1 MDREQSRIA
10 SNRGEHTARR
20 HGGEAVQKQ
29 RSRHGGKGR
38 EGKKSGV
45 RTEGL
50 RLKVVHFGGLSRH
63 EGQTNPVTLTLV
75 GGRSRDR
82 TTGETRRTSADA
94 NAVSGGKAS
103 KGRRAPRGT
112 SFRDEEKRGEP
123 QDRQQGETDL
133 HGRRGE
139 TAEVVQ
145 NHAGGTR
152 DGRQSIPEGIER
164 SGNLVLPRTSSPGV
178 GLPGSVRWRGGLWKP
193 QERKFGR
200 LAEPYGSGRDGRAG
214 VKVKRVERTFVFQ
227 AFRAL
232 VVRASWI
239 PAYTA

>member
-152 DGRQSIPEGIER
+152 DGRQSIPEGSER
-164 SGNLVLPRTSSPGV
+164 SGNSRCGGARARASDSSAQYDGGAVFGNPKRGSSAGWPNRMDRDV
-178 GLPGSVRWRGGLWKP
+178 TGKPASRSRGSSVRLFFK
-193 QERKFGR
+193 R
-200 LAEPYGSGRDGRAG
+200 LAPWS
-214 VKVKRVERTFVFQ
+214 
-227 AFRAL
+227 
-232 VVRASWI
+232 
-239 PAYTA
+239 

>member
-1 MDREQSRIA
+1 MQCTPVQHYGAALRCSTSVRL
-10 SNRGEHTARR
+10 RR
-20 HGGEAVQKQ
+20 LEDQPH
-29 RSRHGGKGR
+29 
-38 EGKKSGV
+38 
-45 RTEGL
+45 
-50 RLKVVHFGGLSRH
+50 
-63 EGQTNPVTLTLV
+63 PVTLTLV
-75 GGRSRDR
+75 GDGRKIGTS
-82 TTGETRRTSADA
+82 ETRRPCADA
-94 NAVSGGKAS
+94 NAVSGGIAS
-103 KGRRAPRGT
+103 KGRRAPRGS
-112 SFRDEEKRGEP
+112 SFRDEGKRGEP

-232 VVRASWI
+232 VVRASGI

>member
-1 MDREQSRIA
+1 VSA
-10 SNRGEHTARR
+10 
-20 HGGEAVQKQ
+20 
-29 RSRHGGKGR
+29 
-38 EGKKSGV
+38 
-45 RTEGL
+45 
-50 RLKVVHFGGLSRH
+50 VHFGGPSRH
-63 EGQTNPVTLTLV
+63 DAQPNPVTLTLV
-75 GGRSRDR
+75 GGRSQDR
-82 TTGETRRTSADA
+82 TTGETRRTCADA

-112 SFRDEEKRGEP
+112 SFRDEGKRGEP

-145 NHAGGTR
+145 NHEGGTR
-152 DGRQSIPEGIER
+152 EGRQSIPEGTER
-164 SGNLVLPRTSSPGV
+164 SGNLVLQWRSEPGV

-200 LAEPYGSGRDGRAG
+200 MAEPYGSGRDGRAG
-214 VKVKRVERTFVFQ
+214 VKIKRVERTFVFQ
-227 AFRAL
+227 ASRAL

-239 PAYTA
+239 PAYAA